1 MSQYECNRTIF
12 RSMLC
17 TSLMV
22 VAVCVPDVGLLIS
35 LFGSVGSS
43 MLAIILPPLLYI
55 EAHGRTLPPSSL
67 ALHYGTALFGV
78 VGMVAGTAQAVV
90 QVLQSFGFFS

>member
-1 MSQYECNRTIF
+1 MSPYECNRTIF

-43 MLAIILPPLLYI
+43 MLAIVLPPVLYVQ
-55 EAHGRTLPPSSL
+55 AHGRALSTSSRVF
-67 ALHYGTALFGV
+67 HYGIVLFGI
-78 VGMVAGTAQAVV
+78 VGMVAGTAETVV
-90 QVLQSFGFFS
+90 QVVQSLGFS